1 MHCDDFMI
9 AAITRRT
16 LVPGQPLIWPFSFW
30 TLLLLMLPAEKQSFD
45 SQKCCFSFLSLCLL
59 FCTDSC
65 TPFFSAQTA
74 ARTDGP
80 RMTSTPCRQYL
91 GLVKNRAAARNFTGA
106 RRLLT
111 PKRLQKDYATPWVAE
126 FTERFVALR
135 RTLKLLPK
143 NPCEMHTETP
153 LKTPVW
159 TGYCAQHS
167 KSHIE
172 AAGLTKN
179 SRFKSPTPSGVERV
193 CAAKRAASCAR
204 G

>member
-1 MHCDDFMI
+1 MNTKSQNRSNISRKF
-9 AAITRRT
+9 T
-16 LVPGQPLIWPFSFW
+16 LSTIQF
-30 TLLLLMLPAEKQSFD
+30 
-45 SQKCCFSFLSLCLL
+45 CFSFLSLCLL

-80 RMTSTPCRQYL
+80 RMKSTPCRQYL

-111 PKRLQKDYATPWVAE
+111 PRRLQKITRPLAAE
-126 FTERFVALR
+126 FAERLVADR
-135 RTLKLLPK
+135 RALKLLPK

-159 TGYCAQHS
+159 TGYCAQHP

-172 AAGLTKN
+172 AAGLDENT
-179 SRFKSPTPSGVERV
+179 RFKSPTPS
-193 CAAKRAASCAR
+193 
-204 G
+204 